1 MNKTSIQFPDILS
14 LHDIPISA
22 VSNDQ
27 LSIFLVIVRVI
38 VTQGL
43 CILGVVT
50 NVLCIVTF
58 VAQGLRDTV
67 NTGLLALAVS
77 DLLSLVTLSWLSVL
91 HTPDFSSRD
100 LPFIPLEMGYLTA
113 GWPHV
118 FFTRI
123 TTWITVYITLE
134 RCFCI
139 AAPMKVKAVFTPR
152 RTVMYIVGV
161 YLVMLASVF
170 PIYYTARFANKF
182 VPQKNI
188 TLLGIVFIS
197 DRNDIET
204 VSFHINNILPL
215 TAFILIIVGT
225 AILTRKLLQISIWRL
240 KTSSVNRSE
249 EMLSRDTKI
258 VKMIVSLST
267 IFILCYLPGTI
278 VFIWMML
285 DPELRIDGQH
295 SYLFEAAFATLFLL
309 EALNSSVSIFV
320 YLATST
326 KFRQTFFKMFFK
338 PIKSQQDPT
347 ASNVSVKQTSTQSES
362 ERLTPERTIF

>member
-1 MNKTSIQFPDILS
+1 MFP
-14 LHDIPISA
+14 
-22 VSNDQ
+22 VNFSNATLGSD
-27 LSIFLVIVRVI
+27 LDLFSSHSWSTLYVLVVRVYL
-38 VTQGL
+38 TQGF
-43 CILGVVT
+43 CVLGMVT
-50 NVLCIVTF
+50 SVMCTATF
-58 VAQGLRDTV
+58 LRQGITDTV
-67 NTGLLALAVS
+67 NVGLLGLALS
-77 DLLSLVTLSWLSVL
+77 DLFSLVTLSWLNVCYEPSFDSL
-91 HTPDFSSRD
+91 D
-100 LPFIPLEMGYLTA
+100 LPFIPLDVAYLTA

-225 AILTRKLLQISIWRL
+225 AILARRLQQISKWRL
-240 KTSSVNRSE
+240 KTVALNKSE

-258 VKMIVSLST
+258 VKMIVSIST

-320 YLATST
+320 YLGTST
-326 KFRQTFFKMFFK
+326 KFRQTFWISFSCKLE
-338 PIKSQQDPT
+338 
-347 ASNVSVKQTSTQSES
+347 V
-362 ERLTPERTIF
+362 